1 MYLRYWMHNRE
12 SREKRKSMEEGTGNN
27 GLAQELISGI
37 KGERRILPG
46 IPELIREGAADGCVL
61 LKNDG
66 VLPLQKGRPVSVF
79 GRCQVDTFYVGYG
92 SGGDVH
98 PPYRVSYL
106 EGLRDNPEIT
116 LNEELAAVYECW
128 CKENPPV
135 ISNLWGQWPMCYPEM
150 ALTKELTEA
159 AAKQSDTALVILGR
173 AAGEERENLLKEGS
187 YYLTKAE
194 EAMLELVTS
203 CFTKTIVIM
212 NCGNIIDMSWLRRYP
227 VQGLVLAWLGGME
240 AGHAL
245 ADVLSGAVNP
255 SGRLTDTIAESYEAY
270 PSAGNFGAPG
280 VNCYEED
287 IYVGYRYFETFDR
300 SRVLF
305 PFGYGLSYTEF
316 EMEAEGLTLIEPA
329 GADYPEAVGLTVHV
343 TNTGACPG
351 RQVVQLYLS
360 APQAKLGKAA
370 RSLVAFAKTGLLAPG
385 ETETLSLTVPAT
397 LLASYDDTGKTP
409 FRSAF
414 VMEEGRY
421 AFYLGANV
429 AEARKVAGFCQKKTA
444 VLEQLEPVCC
454 PEEPFMRLVPA
465 GEPGENGQYAAA
477 RETVPAGG
485 RDLKKR
491 ILERLPQDLTG
502 TGERSISFAEV
513 CAGAAS
519 MEEFVAQLTEE
530 ELEALTRG
538 EGGMNS
544 SLGTEGNTGIF
555 GGTIPSLRDR
565 GIPPMVTA
573 DGPAGLRLKRYT
585 SLIPCGTVLACTWDT
600 ELVEQLFRKI
610 GEETKLQEIDVILSP
625 GLNIHRNPLC
635 GRNFEYYSEDPLISG
650 KMAAAAVR
658 GIQSRGVSACP
669 KHFAGN
675 NQEEKRNQTDDRV
688 SERALREIY
697 FRGFELCVKEGKPQN
712 LMASYNKINGVWSH
726 YNYDLTTT
734 VLREEWHYEGN
745 VMTDW
750 WMQLSASPEFP
761 FLRDNAYRVRAQVD
775 VLMPGDHRNGVSDY
789 RSDGTLLES
798 RFVEQGITRG
808 ELERSAKNVLRF
820 IKWRFCH

>member
-1 MYLRYWMHNRE
+1 
-12 SREKRKSMEEGTGNN
+12 MEERTENN
-27 GLAQELISGI
+27 GLAQELISEI

-46 IPELIREGAADGCVL
+46 MPELVRRGAAEGCVL
-61 LKNDG
+61 LKNEG
-66 VLPLQKGRPVSVF
+66 VLPLSKGHPVSVF

-98 PPYRVSYL
+98 PPYQVSYL
-106 EGLRDNPEIT
+106 EGLRETPDIT
-116 LNEELAAVYECW
+116 LNEELAAVYERW
-128 CKENPPV
+128 CRENPPV
-135 ISNLWGQWPMCYPEM
+135 VSKLWGQWPMCYPEM
-150 ALTKELTEA
+150 ELTKELVEA

-173 AAGEERENLLKEGS
+173 AAGEERENLLEEGS

-194 EAMLELVTS
+194 ETMLELVTERFS
-203 CFTKTIVIM
+203 KTIVIL
-212 NCGNIIDMSWLRRYP
+212 NCGNVIDMSWLLRYP

-316 EMEAEGLTLIEPA
+316 ELEPGKFFLKNAA
-329 GADYPEAVGLTVHV
+329 GASHPDEVGLTVSV
-343 TNTGACPG
+343 TNTGSCPG
-351 RQVVQLYLS
+351 RQVVQLYLA

-370 RSLVAFAKTGLLAPG
+370 KSLVAFAKTGLLAPG
-385 ETETLSLTVPAT
+385 ETETVSLTVPAN

-409 FRSAF
+409 FRSAYL
-414 VMEEGRY
+414 MEEGRY
-421 AFYLGANV
+421 EFYLGTNV
-429 AEARKVAGFCQKKTA
+429 SEARRVAGFAQEATA

-454 PEEPFMRLVPA
+454 PEQSFVRLVPA
-465 GEPGENGQYAAA
+465 GSRKEDGCYAVA

-491 ILERLPQDLTG
+491 ILERLPQETAY
-502 TGERSISFAEV
+502 TGERGITFAEV
-513 CAGAAS
+513 CSGAAS
-519 MEEFVAQLTEE
+519 LEEFTAQLTEE

-544 SLGTEGNTGIF
+544 PLGTEGNTGIF
-555 GGTIPSLRDR
+555 GGTIPSLRER

-573 DGPAGLRLKRYT
+573 DGPAGLRIKRYT

-610 GEETKLQEIDVILSP
+610 GEETKLQGVDVILSP

-658 GIQSRGVSACP
+658 GIQSQGVSACP

-697 FRGFELCVKEGKPQN
+697 LRGFEFCVKEGHPQN
-712 LMASYNKINGVWSH
+712 LMTSYNKINGVWSH
-726 YNYDLTTT
+726 YNYDLATT
-734 VLREEWHYEGN
+734 VLRKEWKYEGN

-750 WMQLSASPEFP
+750 WMQLSSSPEFP

-775 VLMPGDHRNGVSDY
+775 VLMPGDHQNGVSGY

-798 RFVEQGITRG
+798 RFAEQGITRG
-808 ELERSAKNVLRF
+808 ELVRTAENVLRF
-820 IKWRFCH
+820 IKWRFSD